1 MTRIRSLLL
10 AFLAEDVFAGVLHA
24 LALIGFRL
32 AIAADLR
39 CNLANPLLVDAGNH
53 DFGRLR
59 ALDVDA
65 FRDRIEHF
73 VAETE
78 VELQVLALD
87 RRTVANAVNFKRLRE
102 AFGHAVDEVLH
113 QRAGQT
119 PHRASALRVL
129 TGRNL
134 DP

>member
-24 LALIGFRL
+24 LALIGFRP

-39 CNLANPLLVDAGNH
+39 CDLPDPLLVDAADH

-65 FRDRIEHF
+65 FRDRIEHV

-78 VELQVLALD
+78 VELQVVTLH
-87 RRTVANAVNFKRLRE
+87 RRTIANAVDLKGLRE
-102 AFGHAVDEVLH
+102 ALRHAVDDVPH
-113 QRAGQT
+113 QRARQT
-119 PHRASALRVL
+119 PHRASAL
-129 TGRNL
+129 G
-134 DP
+134 